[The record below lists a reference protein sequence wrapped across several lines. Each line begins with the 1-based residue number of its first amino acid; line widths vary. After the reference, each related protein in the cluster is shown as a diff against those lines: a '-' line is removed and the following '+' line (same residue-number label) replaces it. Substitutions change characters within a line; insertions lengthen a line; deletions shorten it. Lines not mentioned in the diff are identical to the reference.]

1 MRVSTRAHGIMD
13 LLYGASFLAAPF
25 ILKALS
31 SDNDSSRR
39 GRRGGRGHNSNR
51 SSDNNG
57 NGSNLENILLPSIGA
72 GILAQGMLTDFEL
85 GAVKAMSM
93 PAHLT
98 TDLGMGAAMI
108 AAPYVLNLDR
118 RLRVPMTMLGAAQI
132 GLALMTKTRPAYDN
146 LANEIDTYA
155 DEIAEAIA

>member
-1 MRVSTRAHGIMD
+1 MRISTRAHGIMD
-13 LLYGASFLAAPF
+13 LVYGASFLAAPF

-31 SDNDSSRR
+31 
-39 GRRGGRGHNSNR
+39 
-51 SSDNNG
+51 NG
-57 NGSNLENILLPSIGA
+57 NKSAQANHNGRDDSGRHDGNHNGSTMENVLLPAIGA

-118 RLRVPMTMLGAAQI
+118 RLRIPMTVLGAAQI
-132 GLALMTKTRPAYDN
+132 GLALITKTRPSYGN
-146 LANEIDTYA
+146 LADEIDTYA